1 MGGNNCIPQC
11 CAVTQPINLL
21 CEGVEEEVG
30 EGGRTRSAGLQPV
43 GQTLTSICSKSKH

>member
-21 CEGVEEEVG
+21 CEELEEEVG
-30 EGGRTRSAGLQPV
+30 ENKVRRSAPSV
-43 GQTLTSICSKSKH
+43 ARH